1 MENNNGNDFIK
12 NIESIRP
19 SENDF
24 DFAAPS
30 DLMNSGDEPSEQIS
44 VAETDLGNG
53 VQAEMADQGEIVMAE
68 QDEIEPAEQD
78 ENEPT
83 DPEESKMTDP
93 EMSETSGEEEIP
105 LLIENVPKTNVKQE
119 IIEWV
124 KDIVI
129 AVAIALLILAFF
141 KPIIIQQE
149 SMLDTFQPND
159 YVITSRQAYTLFGD
173 CKHGDVI
180 VFKSGLLDENGKSKN
195 LIKRIVGLPG
205 DVVEVREDGYV
216 YLNGEKLKETYIKD
230 QGISNQLFGT
240 VYAEVPEGMLF
251 VMGDNRMV
259 SLDSR
264 SADVGFVDQDSI
276 VGKVVLRV
284 LPFSNMGRITNPFE

>member
-19 SENDF
+19 SEDDF
-24 DFAAPS
+24 EFAAPS
-30 DLMNSGDEPSEQIS
+30 ELLKEDDESYIYDGEITS
-44 VAETDLGNG
+44 ETDLSNG
-53 VQAEMADQGEIVMAE
+53 VQAEMADQEESVM
-68 QDEIEPAEQD
+68 AEQD

-83 DPEESKMTDP
+83 DLEESGMTDQ

-105 LLIENVPKTNVKQE
+105 LLIENVPKTSVKQE

-149 SMLDTFQPND
+149 SMLETFQPND

-276 VGKVVLRV
+276 VGKVVLRF
-284 LPFSNMGRITNPFE
+284 LPFSNMERITNPFE

>member
-24 DFAAPS
+24 EFAAPS
-30 DLMNSGDEPSEQIS
+30 DLMNSGDEPSEEIS
-44 VAETDLGNG
+44 VAATDLGNG

-68 QDEIEPAEQD
+68 QDEIEPADQD

-276 VGKVVLRV
+276 VGKVVLRF